1 MPIENWMLFH
11 DRTLHAP
18 RWPWGAKAWESLAAQ
33 DVAALPHSVADF
45 TRVAPSDGF
54 DTLVPSHLPR
64 EEPVCRTTLAV
75 YHDNARVY
83 VFMHG
88 VRPATPLREL
98 ADLLDRNDFTCVFQL
113 DGIERGRYFGLNEKG
128 EAIGTLRA
136 FDPPLLRAADVSGPG
151 WATYHARPW
160 ADVGGYKARVIAVND
175 GLVATWAIDKAVLAP
190 GIFNNRIRFAAN
202 RRCYAT
208 NEPTAWASMILWQ
221 PRTAELGDVVFVD
234 DITTAELPGVR
245 RIDIAY
251 DAAAETG
258 TIRVHWRDLWNT
270 ERFAALTD
278 KTYAD
283 FLDKCAITLNGE
295 ERVVELA
302 PNVEA
307 TFDIADGWNRLE
319 IQSGY
324 RAPLGVTFMKL
335 SGNRVVTPPARRIP
349 VKSPSTTPHET
360 RFPARDELIADFA
373 RWHKSA
379 DKTYRGDGIWGHP
392 LTHESGGGQKHNI
405 SHNGAFMA
413 TPYALACLHLERTPV
428 YEARVRAL
436 CERAIAMQK
445 PEGWFP
451 ELAIDP
457 SGVTPFAGGGFD
469 TGAAGEALALGYR
482 VLGDERYL
490 DAARKVVDSY
500 RLYRQEVNM
509 NYAAFAAWHLTELL
523 AIEKSDRALDL
534 AIYYVRH
541 NATLAIDISG
551 SQDAHNYYST
561 YGGITLKAM
570 AKLYALLPPDHE
582 YRATL
587 RDRTLR
593 MCNQM
598 LWRQQPDGRFAERN
612 RKYVGFWSLAP
623 VVGLIETSLALGPE
637 VAAELRPAI
646 THAYAAQKSSPDGA
660 IVARMTRL

>member
-11 DRTLHAP
+11 DRVLHAP
-18 RWPWGAKAWESLAAQ
+18 RWPWGAKAWESLAAG
-33 DVAALPHSVADF
+33 DVATLPHGVGDF

-75 YHDNARVY
+75 YHDATRVY
-83 VFMHG
+83 VFMFAQ
-88 VRPATPLREL
+88 RPVTPLPEL
-98 ADLLDRNDFTCVFQL
+98 ADLLGREDLSCVFQL

-136 FDPPLLRAADVSGPG
+136 FDPPLLSAADVSGPD
-151 WATYHARPW
+151 WETYRQRPW
-160 ADVGGYKARVIAVND
+160 ADVGGYKARVIALND
-175 GLVATWAIDKAVLAP
+175 GIVATWAIDRAVLAP
-190 GIFNNRIRFAAN
+190 GIVNHRIRFAAN

-221 PRTAELGDVVFVD
+221 PRTAELGEIVLVD
-234 DITTAELPGVR
+234 DVTPAALPSVR
-245 RIDIAY
+245 RVNIAY
-251 DAAAETG
+251 DAGAETS
-258 TIRVHWRDLWNT
+258 TIHVHWRDLWDT
-270 ERFAALTD
+270 GRYDALTD
-278 KTYAD
+278 KTYAN

-295 ERVVELA
+295 ERVVPLA
-302 PNVEA
+302 RAVEA
-307 TFDIADGWNRLE
+307 TFEIADGWNRLE

-324 RAPLGVTFMKL
+324 RAPVVMSFMKL
-335 SGNRVVTPPARRIP
+335 SGNRVVTPPARR
-349 VKSPSTTPHET
+349 SSAQSRTTTPHRTQLPSRE
-360 RFPARDELIADFA
+360 ELMADFA
-373 RWHKSA
+373 RWHESA
-379 DKTYRGDGIWGHP
+379 EATYRGHGIWGHP
-392 LTHESGGGQKHNI
+392 LTHEAGGGRKHNI

-428 YEARVRAL
+428 YEDRIRAL
-436 CERAIAMQK
+436 CDRAVAMQK

-451 ELAIDP
+451 ELAIEP

-482 VLGDERYL
+482 VLGDARYL
-490 DAARKVVDSY
+490 DAACKVVDAY

-523 AIEKSDRALDL
+523 AIEKSDRALAL
-534 AIYYVRH
+534 AIYYMRH
-541 NATLAIDISG
+541 NATLAIDPAG

-570 AKLYALLPPDHE
+570 AKLFALLPENHE
-582 YRATL
+582 YRPTL

-598 LWRQQPDGRFAERN
+598 LWRQQSDGRFAERN
-612 RKYVGFWSLAP
+612 RKYVGYWSLAP
-623 VVGLIETSLALGPE
+623 VVGLIETCLALGPE
-637 VAAELRPAI
+637 IAAALRPAI
-646 THAYAAQKSSPDGA
+646 AHAYTAQKSSPDGA
-660 IVARMTRL
+660 IIARMARL